1 MKLAL
6 IAAALAGAHAFGEY
20 KDEKK
25 PFAVTI
31 HGAGFRSVLEGAAV
45 ARALDGGLV
54 PALRLCRRAAGERVL
69 PVSVRVRCHGSLAAD
84 LRRGAVGS
92 GAQIKF
98 RGIASD

>member
-31 HGAGFRSVLEGAAV
+31 HGAGFRSVLEGVAV
-45 ARALDGGLV
+45 ARALGEKLGEVTHLGGASGGSWFGALMLYS
-54 PALRLCRRAAGERVL
+54 PA
-69 PVSVRVRCHGSLAAD
+69 
-84 LRRGAVGS
+84 
-92 GAQIKF
+92 F
-98 RGIASD
+98 

>member
-45 ARALDGGLV
+45 ARALGA
-54 PALRLCRRAAGERVL
+54 PSRRTGTAG
-69 PVSVRVRCHGSLAAD
+69 P
-84 LRRGAVGS
+84 RR
-92 GAQIKF
+92 
-98 RGIASD
+98 

>member
-31 HGAGFRSVLEGAAV
+31 HGAGFRSVLGGGFAEDAFAQLYGPLAKSQADGMEPIVTAFLEGT
-45 ARALDGGLV
+45 L
-54 PALRLCRRAAGERVL
+54 
-69 PVSVRVRCHGSLAAD
+69 
-84 LRRGAVGS
+84 
-92 GAQIKF
+92 
-98 RGIASD
+98 